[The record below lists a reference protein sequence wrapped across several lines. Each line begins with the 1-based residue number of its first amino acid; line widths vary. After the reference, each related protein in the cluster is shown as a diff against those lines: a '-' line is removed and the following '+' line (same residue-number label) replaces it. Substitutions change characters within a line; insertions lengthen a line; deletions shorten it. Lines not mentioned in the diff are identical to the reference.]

1 MPLYRARSPFWTLS
15 GSIPVAWLG
24 AIGLLGAGCSRG
36 VTPSRGAASDNAPAT
51 HPYDVQRP
59 LDTPVAFSDPR
70 ITTVNGLAFARDG
83 RTLYTSNWVPDR
95 DSTGRRRLR
104 IFEWRFSDGVW
115 TGPVPAS
122 FSSTY
127 TDYQPVFA
135 PNGARLYFQSTRPRP
150 GAAAEVLQNLWF
162 VDRVGDAWS
171 DPRFATDLNTDARE
185 GYVAPLRD
193 GTVYFNSDRP
203 GGRGLQDFYRSQVL
217 PDDRFAPPV
226 RVAELNTVHSE
237 NDLTVDPLGRFVI
250 FNRYVEATREI
261 DLYIAFASGDAWG
274 TPRLLDNVNALG
286 WELTPA
292 LSPNGRYLFF
302 TRDAAIYQVD
312 VAALL
317 YDDEPVRGRR
327 RRS

>member
-1 MPLYRARSPFWTLS
+1 MPLSRERTRFLKLS
-15 GSIPVAWLG
+15 RSIPVAWLS
-24 AIGLLGAGCSRG
+24 AIGLFGVGCSRG
-36 VTPSRGAASDNAPAT
+36 VTPTPGAASDGAPAP

-59 LDTPVAFSDPR
+59 LDRPVAFSDPR
-70 ITTVNGLAFARDG
+70 ITTVNGLAFAPDG
-83 RTLYTSNWVPDR
+83 RTLYTSNWVADR

-104 IFEWRFSDGVW
+104 IFEWRFADGAW
-115 TGPVPAS
+115 TGPAPAS
-122 FSSTY
+122 FSSTF
-127 TDYQPVFA
+127 TDYQPVMA
-135 PNGARLYFQSTRPRP
+135 PDGARLYFQSTRPRP
-150 GAAAEVLQNLWF
+150 GASAEVLQNLWF
-162 VDRVGDAWS
+162 VERVGAGWS
-171 DPRFATDLNTDARE
+171 TPRFATDLNTDARE

-203 GGRGLQDFYRSQVL
+203 GGLGLQDFYRSQVL
-217 PDDRFAPPV
+217 PNDRFAAPV
-226 RVAELNTVHSE
+226 RVAELNTVNSE

-250 FNRYVEATREI
+250 FNRFVEATREI
-261 DLYIAFASGDAWG
+261 DLYIAFASGNAWG

-292 LSPNGRYLFF
+292 LAPNGRYLFF